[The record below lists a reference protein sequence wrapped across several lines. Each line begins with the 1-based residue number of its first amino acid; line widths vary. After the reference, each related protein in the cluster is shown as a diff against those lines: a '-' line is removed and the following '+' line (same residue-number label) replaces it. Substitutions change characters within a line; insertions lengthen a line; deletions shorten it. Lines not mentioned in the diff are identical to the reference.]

1 MSSLVF
7 INIKFRLRDLVPGG
21 IAQIYNTMLHPLF
34 NMTFYGIVW
43 YHGEADEGA
52 DELVY
57 SCKLRTFVNNL
68 RNGMYIGSSKQTK
81 SNVPVI
87 YVQVIN

>member
-1 MSSLVF
+1 
-7 INIKFRLRDLVPGG
+7 
-21 IAQIYNTMLHPLF
+21 
-34 NMTFYGIVW
+34 MTIYGIVW

-68 RNGMYIGSSKQTK
+68 RNDMYIGSSKQTK

-87 YVQVIN
+87 YVQVILKLMLYEISILFI